1 MAGVG
6 IKLNRIFNKRSLAS
20 SLYGVACSISYTIAP
35 MLVVIGCLL
44 LMFEVL
50 HFDAVNMLER
60 ELFSC
65 TILYVFI
72 FALLTSSPFNSVL
85 SKYMADH
92 IYTED
97 YDDIRPCIFFGLGCC
112 LILAAVLGIPFYLHE
127 YFSGGVP
134 AYYVFT
140 SFMCFL
146 ALALVFCSMIFNSIL
161 KAYKYISTYFILGML
176 TTFILSLIF
185 RYIMHLGIT
194 YSMLL
199 ALAIGFWL
207 IAVLQM
213 SHALKY
219 FKNSSY
225 RYRPVGRT
233 FRRYWKLVVANFGY
247 TLGLF
252 AHNFV
257 FWTHPWR
264 MIIVNTY
271 VCNQPYD
278 MATCI
283 AMFTNISA
291 STFFISRVEM
301 HFHEHYADY
310 MNAVIGGKLDTIE
323 KAKKRMFRTLST
335 QLLSLVRL
343 QFCVTIVIFLVANIV
358 LPMMGCSGVTM
369 QIYPLMAVGYFM
381 SFLYYS
387 LMLYLYYFNDLTG
400 AALSSVIFA
409 VVTFLGSLLSMHLP
423 VIWYGLGFTIASL
436 CAFTFSY
443 FRLRWIERRLD
454 HFIFCRGS
462 ILEKGVG
469 ERPSSLV
476 FSR

>member
-6 IKLNRIFNKRSLAS
+6 IKLNRIFNKRTLTA
-20 SLYGVACSISYTIAP
+20 SLYGIACSIGYTIAP

-44 LMFEVL
+44 LMYEVL
-50 HFDAVNMLER
+50 GFDAVPMLER

-65 TILYVFI
+65 TVLYVFI
-72 FALLTSSPFNSVL
+72 FSLMTSSPFNSVL

-97 YDDIRPCIFFGLGCC
+97 YDDIRPCIFFGLACC
-112 LILAAVLGIPFYLHE
+112 MLTAAVIAIPFYLHE
-127 YFSGGVP
+127 FFVGDVP

-140 SFMCFL
+140 SFMCYL
-146 ALALVFCSMIFNSIL
+146 SLALVFCSMIFNSIL
-161 KAYKYISTYFILGML
+161 KAYKQISMFFIGGML
-176 TTFILSLIF
+176 ITFVLSVVF
-185 RYIMHLGIT
+185 RYLLHFSIT

-199 ALAIGFWL
+199 SLAIGFMV

-213 SHALKY
+213 SNALKY

-225 RYRPVGRT
+225 RYRPVAKT
-233 FRRYWKLVVANFGY
+233 FRRYWKLVAANFLY
-247 TLGLF
+247 TFGLF

-264 MIIVNTY
+264 MVIVDSY
-271 VCNQPYD
+271 ICNQPYD

-301 HFHEHYADY
+301 HFHERYADY
-310 MNAVIGGKLDTIE
+310 MNAVIGGKLDTID
-323 KAKKRMFRTLST
+323 KAKNRMFRTLSN

-343 QFCVTIVIFLVANIV
+343 QFCVSIVIFLLANIF
-358 LPMMGCSGVTM
+358 LPVMGCSGLTM

-400 AALSSVIFA
+400 AAMSALIFA
-409 VVTFLGSLLSMHLP
+409 AVSFFGSIIAMKLP
-423 VIWYGLGFTIASL
+423 VLWYGSGFTLASL
-436 CAFTFSY
+436 AAFTYAY
-443 FRLRWIERRLD
+443 FRLRWIEKHLD
-454 HFIFCRGS
+454 NFIFCRGA
-462 ILEKGVG
+462 ILDKGEG
-469 ERPSSLV
+469 PKPSALV